1 MNAKKIELITE
12 IIQERVKNI
21 QLASIVAQDAETTEG
36 EKKQIINGIE
46 EDIRMI
52 KCHLETIEKTLK

>member
-21 QLASIVAQDAETTEG
+21 QLASIVAQDAEIIEG
-36 EKKQIINGIE
+36 EKKQIINIIE
-46 EDIRMI
+46 EDILMI

>member
-46 EDIRMI
+46 EDIRTI

>member
-1 MNAKKIELITE
+1 M
-12 IIQERVKNI
+12 
-21 QLASIVAQDAETTEG
+21 ASIVAQDAETTEG

-46 EDIRMI
+46 EDIRTI